1 MKFSKDE
8 LNIEVDGLT
17 DEEAPNNSQ
26 TLSWEPVEGAIEYRM
41 IIRDDDGVG
50 IGIDDADDAIG
61 GITNKDVVTETRY
74 QFNWDERD
82 VEHRIRYRTQYR
94 MEVGGEWVDMDE
106 YEYIHPPGSSVLR
119 KLFGITIS
127 SDSGGNISVSESGVR
142 KYSLTEMIR
151 LDKEFSMREGGN

>member
-8 LNIEVDGLT
+8 LNIEVNGLT
-17 DEEAPNNSQ
+17 DEEASNNFQ
-26 TLSWEPVEGAIEYRM
+26 TLSWGPVEGAIEYRM
-41 IIRDDDGVG
+41 IIRDDA
-50 IGIDDADDAIG
+50 ID

-94 MEVGGEWVDMDE
+94 MEVSGEWIDMDD
-106 YEYIHPPGSSVLR
+106 YEYIHPPGSSVLGM
-119 KLFGITIS
+119 LFGMTIS

>member
-8 LNIEVDGLT
+8 LNIEVNGLT
-17 DEEAPNNSQ
+17 DEEASNNFQ
-26 TLSWEPVEGAIEYRM
+26 TLSWGPVEGAIEYRM
-41 IIRDDDGVG
+41 IIR
-50 IGIDDADDAIG
+50 DDAIG

-94 MEVGGEWVDMDE
+94 MEVSGEWIDMDD
-106 YEYIHPPGSSVLR
+106 YEYIHPPGSSVLGM
-119 KLFGITIS
+119 LFGMTIS